1 VKIRPR
7 YPFQFLLSL
16 LVAFLL
22 WYGLA
27 AQRGREM
34 SIRGVRAQL
43 TLVNIPRDLVLT
55 SSVPDSV
62 ALQLRGSLSRA
73 LDPRNP
79 LEVLLDLS
87 DARPGTNSY
96 PINGGDITVPPE
108 VEVVSVEP
116 SAITLELERRQTLN
130 LAVQVIIEGVPAPG
144 FVIGEFRTMPATLR
158 VQGPEGRLAEL
169 EFVETAPVSVE
180 GATAPVEA
188 SVQPVLSDPLLR
200 VLSVAPIQVVV
211 DVQPEPTPTPE
222 S

>member
-1 VKIRPR
+1 MKLRPR

-55 SSVPDSV
+55 SSVPNSV

-96 PINGGDITVPPE
+96 PINGNDIPLPRE

-130 LAVQVIIEGVPAPG
+130 LAVRVIIEGVPAPG
-144 FVIGEFRTMPATLR
+144 FILGEVRTMPATLR
-158 VQGPEGRLAEL
+158 VQGPESRLAAL
-169 EFVETAPVSVE
+169 EFVETEAVSVE
-180 GATAPVEA
+180 GSIAPVE
-188 SVQPVLSDPLLR
+188 STVQPVLNDPLLR
-200 VLSVAPIQVVV
+200 ALSVAPIQVVV
-211 DVQPEPTPTPE
+211 DVQPEPTPVPE
-222 S
+222 P